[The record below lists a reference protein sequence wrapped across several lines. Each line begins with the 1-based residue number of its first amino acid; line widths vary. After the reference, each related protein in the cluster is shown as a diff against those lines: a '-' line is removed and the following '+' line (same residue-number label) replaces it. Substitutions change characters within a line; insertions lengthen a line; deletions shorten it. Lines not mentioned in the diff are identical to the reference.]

1 MARPWQSV
9 TSVLFCDHEQDC
21 YTDILPKATSIAQV
35 LSSRTKSLTG
45 FYYPGEAGWRNL
57 ACRYSVKNDEKIYF
71 NCCPKIFERIMQQIF
86 TKKQLN
92 LQNEA
97 LSLTLLSMVS
107 SKFII
112 RPSGS
117 VYLSFFQSFADE
129 LRIFLKKIFNLS
141 SEIN

>member
-1 MARPWQSV
+1 
-9 TSVLFCDHEQDC
+9 
-21 YTDILPKATSIAQV
+21 
-35 LSSRTKSLTG
+35 
-45 FYYPGEAGWRNL
+45 
-57 ACRYSVKNDEKIYF
+57 
-71 NCCPKIFERIMQQIF
+71 MQRIF

>member
-1 MARPWQSV
+1 M
-9 TSVLFCDHEQDC
+9 
-21 YTDILPKATSIAQV
+21 
-35 LSSRTKSLTG
+35 
-45 FYYPGEAGWRNL
+45 
-57 ACRYSVKNDEKIYF
+57 
-71 NCCPKIFERIMQQIF
+71 MQQIF

-112 RPSGS
+112 KPSES

-129 LRIFLKKIFNLS
+129 LRIFLRKIFNLS
-141 SEIN
+141 PKIN

>member
-1 MARPWQSV
+1 
-9 TSVLFCDHEQDC
+9 
-21 YTDILPKATSIAQV
+21 
-35 LSSRTKSLTG
+35 
-45 FYYPGEAGWRNL
+45 
-57 ACRYSVKNDEKIYF
+57 
-71 NCCPKIFERIMQQIF
+71 MQQIF

-97 LSLTLLSMVS
+97 LSLTLLNMVS

>member
-1 MARPWQSV
+1 
-9 TSVLFCDHEQDC
+9 
-21 YTDILPKATSIAQV
+21 
-35 LSSRTKSLTG
+35 
-45 FYYPGEAGWRNL
+45 
-57 ACRYSVKNDEKIYF
+57 
-71 NCCPKIFERIMQQIF
+71 MQQIF
-86 TKKQLN
+86 TEKQLN